1 MAGSHVPDVGSLG
14 PIGPTAIVAS
24 SYHEE
29 IVAALVA
36 GAERA
41 VAAAGSPRPE
51 VIWVPGALEIPLALK
66 WLTAAGKIAAAAAV
80 GCVIRGET
88 AHFDVVVRTSAAGVA
103 EVSLASGI
111 PIGQGVLACE
121 TLEQARARS
130 ADDVTNKGYEAMAAA
145 LVMAG
150 FREKLNL

>member
-1 MAGSHVPDVGSLG
+1 MAGSHVPELRSLG
-14 PIGPTAIVAS
+14 PIGPTAVVAS

-41 VAAAGSPRPE
+41 LAAASSPRPE
-51 VIWVPGALEIPLALK
+51 VVWVPGALEIPLALK
-66 WLTAAGKIAAAAAV
+66 WLTAARRIVAACAV

-103 EVSLASGI
+103 EVSLTSGT
-111 PIGQGVLACE
+111 PIGHGVLACE
-121 TLEQARARS
+121 TIEQARARS

-145 LVMAG
+145 LVMAAL
-150 FREKLNL
+150 REKLNL